1 VSRVR
6 LSKNDAERGV
16 FVAQNVRAGWWLKL
30 DHGKEQFDQLNLEV
44 NLWITEH
51 QGESPWRARP
61 EYDSNLGC
69 LRFFVAEVE
78 PMPPRWGLLLADALH
93 NVRCALDH
101 IAWHV
106 VAIGS
111 SPPARAADQR
121 RVGFPIYDTA
131 DGFANSDGTRIPG
144 VSGQQRAIIELH
156 QPHHRGS
163 NAGMHPLA
171 LLQDLNNTD
180 KHRELRTLVAARG
193 GNLRIDLTPPM
204 GSQVDHWEFVP
215 PFEDERL
222 IELGMEIARAYG
234 RFEDGEMNIRLIA
247 ETGIALDNGLDPKP
261 TFESIHAEASDVLQ
275 ELEATL

>member
-1 VSRVR
+1 MQRG
-6 LSKNDAERGV
+6 GV

-44 NLWITEH
+44 NLWMTEH
-51 QGESPWRARP
+51 QGELPWRARQ

-101 IAWHV
+101 IAWHL

-111 SPPARAADQR
+111 SPPTRAADQR
-121 RVGFPIYDTA
+121 RVGFPIYDNPS
-131 DGFANSDGTRIPG
+131 GFANGVRTRIPG
-144 VSGQQRAIIELH
+144 VSPAQEAIVERH
-156 QPHHRGS
+156 QPYQQGKG
-163 NAGMHPLA
+163 AGTHSLA
-171 LLQDLNNTD
+171 LLQELNNTD
-180 KHRELRTLVAARG
+180 KQRELRTLVAARG
-193 GNLRIDLTPPM
+193 GNFRIDLTPPI
-204 GSQVDHWEFVP
+204 GSQLDRWEIVP
-215 PFEDERL
+215 PFRDERL
-222 IELGMEIARAYG
+222 ISLGAEIARAYG
-234 RFEDGEMNIRLIA
+234 RFADGEMNTRYIA

-261 TFESIHAEASDVLQ
+261 TFASIHVEARAVLQ

>member
-1 VSRVR
+1 
-6 LSKNDAERGV
+6 
-16 FVAQNVRAGWWLKL
+16 
-30 DHGKEQFDQLNLEV
+30 
-44 NLWITEH
+44 
-51 QGESPWRARP
+51 
-61 EYDSNLGC
+61 
-69 LRFFVAEVE
+69 
-78 PMPPRWGLLLADALH
+78 
-93 NVRCALDH
+93 
-101 IAWHV
+101 
-106 VAIGS
+106 
-111 SPPARAADQR
+111 
-121 RVGFPIYDTA
+121 
-131 DGFANSDGTRIPG
+131 
-144 VSGQQRAIIELH
+144 
-156 QPHHRGS
+156 
-163 NAGMHPLA
+163 MHPLA